1 MSPRTKREQSVIK
14 IKTAALKLI
23 AAKGYSNTSLEE
35 ISNAAGFTKGA
46 TYYYF
51 KSKENLIVELLSDI
65 ERRSID
71 VTAQKIHSMDASTDE
86 LLIQFIKIQAT
97 WAIENPDDIGV
108 LIRMSLG
115 SKDLG
120 SKTLKKVADIYNK
133 ITHLLRDI
141 ICHGVKN
148 RSVSSKV
155 NIENA
160 VTALT
165 AIHDGNMLLWYRSG
179 RDPEVGRNL
188 VNSLSEALPRVFIPS
203 QD

>member
-1 MSPRTKREQSVIK
+1 MSTSTKREKSVLK
-14 IKTAALKLI
+14 IKSAALKLM
-23 AAKGYSNTSLEE
+23 ASKGYSNTSLEE
-35 ISNAAGFTKGA
+35 ISHTAGFTKGA

-51 KSKENLIVELLSDI
+51 KSKENLILEILSDI

-71 VTAQKIHSMDASTDE
+71 VTAQEIRSMNAPANE
-86 LLIQFIKIQAT
+86 LLMQFIKIQST
-97 WAIENPDDIGV
+97 WARDNPDDVGV

-120 SKTLKKVADIYNK
+120 AKTHKKVARIYK
-133 ITHLLRDI
+133 KLATLLREI
-141 ICHGVKN
+141 ISQGVNN
-148 RSVSSKV
+148 RGLPSEV

-179 RDPEVGRNL
+179 RDPEVGRHL
-188 VNSLSEALPRVFIPS
+188 VKSLSEGLPRVFIPS